1 MDTLNALL
9 APLQDHPWL
18 LVFAQLAVLVAAI
31 GLANVL
37 TRVLLVRGI
46 GRILRASPTQWDDAL
61 LGWGVITRLANV
73 VPVLIAYYG
82 IGLVG
87 GLPETAVVVIRSVA
101 SAYVVLTLALAVS
114 HVLNAINDLYVQR
127 HPDRAAARPIKGYL
141 QLLKLVIAIIAGILI
156 IASLFDRDP
165 LVLLSGLGAMT
176 AVLLLVFKDTLL
188 SLVASV
194 QLANNDMLRVGDW
207 IEMPDLMADGDVI
220 DISLHTVKVQNWD
233 KTITNIPTWKLIDG
247 SFKNWRGMFE
257 SGGRRIK
264 RALHLDQTSVRFLTE
279 EERLKLS
286 RFALIDG
293 YLEHKQAELEHY
305 NRTLLAGGK
314 DPINTRRVTNLGTFR
329 AYVDAYVK
337 AHPGINTEMITM
349 VRQLA
354 PGPGGVPL
362 ELYCFTK
369 STQWVVHESVQADIF
384 DHLLAILPEF
394 GLRVFQQP
402 AGTDVKAAAEALAP
416 AHLQPDRHSLR
427 AESGPVMAGP
437 S

>member
-1 MDTLNALL
+1 MLRMDALNTLLS
-9 APLQDHPWL
+9 PLENHPWL
-18 LVFAQLAVLVAAI
+18 LVPAQLALLVVAI
-31 GLANVL
+31 GIAAALS
-37 TRVLLVRGI
+37 RVLLLRGI
-46 GRILRASPTQWDDAL
+46 GKILRASPTQWDDAL
-61 LGWGVITRLANV
+61 LGRGVIARLANV
-73 VPVLIAYYG
+73 VPALIAYYG
-82 IGLVG
+82 IILVD
-87 GLPETAVVVIRSVA
+87 GLPATLVIIIRSVA

-114 HVLNAINDLYVQR
+114 HVLNAINDVYVLR
-127 HPDRAAARPIKGYL
+127 NPDRAAARPIKGYL

-194 QLANNDMLRVGDW
+194 QLSNNDMLRVGDW
-207 IEMPDLMADGDVI
+207 IEIPELMADGFAI

-233 KTITNIPTWKLIDG
+233 KTITTIPTWKLIDG

-264 RALHLDQTSVRFLTE
+264 RALYLDQTSVRFLTE
-279 EERLKLS
+279 EERQKLS

-293 YLEHKQAELEHY
+293 YLEGKQAELEGY
-305 NRTLLAGGK
+305 NRRLLAAGK

-329 AYVDAYVK
+329 AYVAAYVK
-337 AHPGINTEMITM
+337 AHPGINAEMINM

-354 PGPGGVPL
+354 PGPSGIPL
-362 ELYCFTK
+362 ELYCFTS

-402 AGTDVKAAAEALAP
+402 AGADVKAAAEALAS
-416 AHLQPDRHSLR
+416 ARSQT
-427 AESGPVMAGP
+427 A
-437 S
+437 